1 MHERDRGPTM
11 TQQLSAL
18 ITGASTGIG
27 HATALA
33 LHKAGMKVWATAR
46 QPQSL
51 ATLDA
56 AGLRTLRLDV
66 TDEESMRDAV
76 ATVLAE
82 DGGVDVLVNNAG
94 YALQLPVEQAD
105 MDQVR
110 QQFET
115 NVFGAVRLVQ
125 LVLPRMRE
133 RGSGRIIMVGSMG
146 GRFTL
151 PGGGFYHASK
161 HALEALSDA
170 LRLEVAGFGVGVCL
184 IQPGPVRTS
193 FAGTAVSSSQPV
205 AHGVADPKS
214 VDQVYATFNRK
225 LGSAL
230 ANAYRGNG
238 AWYDPSAEDVA
249 EVVVRAVTTG
259 HPRPRYAVGLT
270 ARVMMNSRR
279 LLPDQLFDILITRL
293 WPTPDSAQPS

>member
-1 MHERDRGPTM
+1 M
-11 TQQLSAL
+11 TPQLSAL
-18 ITGASTGIG
+18 VTGASTGIG

-33 LHKAGMKVWATAR
+33 LHQAGFKVWATAR

-76 ATVLAE
+76 AKVLAE

-94 YALQLPVEQAD
+94 YALQLPVEQAG

-125 LVLPRMRE
+125 LVLPGMRE
-133 RGSGRIIMVGSMG
+133 RGSGRVIMIGSMG

-151 PGGGFYHASK
+151 PGGGYYHASK

-184 IQPGPVRTS
+184 VQPGPVRTS

-205 AHGVADPKS
+205 AHGVAKPKS

-249 EVVVRAVTTG
+249 EVVVRAATTR

-279 LLPDQLFDILITRL
+279 LLPDQLFDLLITRL
-293 WPTPDSAQPS
+293 WPTPDSAKPS